1 MKTSNL
7 HFLPELTNWRRPQ
20 GGLFRLLLTAYCLHF
35 LLAGCAVAPRQ
46 EIAAGP
52 DEECREAFR
61 RMDRAVAEAGVEDGM
76 AARVAGFPYL
86 RINRFLAS
94 YASGDMSDALFSE
107 WMDRL
112 AGLGKQSHSI
122 EIANLPADRSEALGH
137 DLWEISRARMWVGP
151 TLADCTAS
159 LAAADA
165 GDPARRAALKAAAV
179 VPDDYSAPLRVAG
192 LYWLTRIPFA
202 SGVRGWHDEVR
213 AAYALP
219 LAALP
224 VSGELKSY
232 APPPGRLTT
241 AQVAAILERAAANGL
256 GIPEPRGADLDALF
270 RTFAPV
276 FTVDTAGDADL
287 PGELGWGENGIPR
300 VVSRLPVVYRR
311 VSHARY
317 QGKALLQLNYWLW
330 FPERPKS
337 AGSDLLA
344 GHLDGLLWRV
354 TLAPDGT
361 PWVFDTIH
369 PCGCYHLFF
378 PTARAVPKAQPD
390 TLDETAFMPQALP
403 RIGPDMRVELRLEAG
418 THYLQRI
425 VLQDGAASGAREYRF
440 AEDDSLRSLPLPGG
454 GRRSLFRP
462 DGIVPGT
469 ERGERWLFWPMGVP
483 EPGAMRQ
490 WGRHATAFVGR
501 RHFDDPALLERYFF
515 LKGVNG
521 E

>member
-1 MKTSNL
+1 MSRASSGTLYQSRLISNAL
-7 HFLPELTNWRRPQ
+7 WATLFFLTLV
-20 GGLFRLLLTAYCLHF
+20 
-35 LLAGCAVAPRQ
+35 AGCAVAPRQ
-46 EIAAGP
+46 DVAAGP
-52 DEECREAFR
+52 EEECREAFR
-61 RMDRAVAEAGVEDGM
+61 RVDRAIAEAGVRDGM

-86 RINRFLAS
+86 RVNRFLAS
-94 YASGDMSDALFSE
+94 YAGGEMSDAQFSE

-112 AGLGKQSHSI
+112 TGLGSQSHSI
-122 EIANLPADRSEALGH
+122 EFANLPADRSEVLGH
-137 DLWEISRARMWVGP
+137 ELWSIDRSRMWVAS
-151 TLADCTAS
+151 TLADCAVS
-159 LAAADA
+159 LAGADF
-165 GDPARRAALKAAAV
+165 GDPARRAALRAVAA
-179 VPDDYSAPLRVAG
+179 VPDDYSAWQRVAG
-192 LYWLTRIPFA
+192 LYWLTRVPFA
-202 SGVRGWHDEVR
+202 SGVRRWHEEVR
-213 AAYALP
+213 ATFALP

-224 VSGELKSY
+224 VSGELRSY
-232 APPPGRLTT
+232 APPPGRLT
-241 AQVAAILERAAANGL
+241 AVQVAALLKLASANAL

-287 PGELGWGENGIPR
+287 PGGLGWGESGVPR

-317 QGKALLQLNYWLW
+317 QGRALLQLNYWLW
-330 FPERPKS
+330 FPERPKG

-354 TLAPDGT
+354 TLAPDGA
-361 PWVFDTIH
+361 PWVFDSIH

-390 TLDETAFMPQALP
+390 TLDEMAFVPQALP
-403 RIGPDMRVELRLEAG
+403 RIAPGARVELRIESG

-425 VLQDGAASGAREYRF
+425 VLRDDPAQGAAEYVF

-462 DGIVPGT
+462 DGIVQGS

-501 RHFDDPALLERYFF
+501 RHFDDPGLLERYFI